1 MNYIAITLSLINISL
16 LFVFLFKFKSLFI
29 TDDIVEKTKQKM
41 NQIISDVNQNAQ
53 RDIDLVNHC
62 SRQIRSLIKESE
74 EQMQSFQ
81 EATNIL
87 RDMLAEIDRQGVN
100 KSIQVTQSNN
110 QKYNYND
117 SFQNNYSSRTQD
129 YPQNNQI
136 NTTKSDVYTRPY
148 QKLNIKLVQNENQQ
162 PDLFSDVKE
171 EKENKRGNLTKN
183 VVNLHNQGYSVEQI
197 ASELSCSVTEV
208 QLIIDMI

>member
-16 LFVFLFKFKSLFI
+16 LFVFLFKFKSLFT

-117 SFQNNYSSRTQD
+117 SFQNN
-129 YPQNNQI
+129 QI